1 MQTLHT
7 CEISHGLT
15 WTRNA
20 AACSWFQ
27 ERTENIQNICW
38 NHRRGTLTTRIS
50 TRCKCLRGL
59 RDWFRVFV
67 VLQMNTYPHKRGEEN
82 TICFI
87 LQGHSQLCDAV
98 RNIMTRSFFVLL
110 LLKNKNK
117 NYKCISNIHWFE
129 CTFSM
134 IKYLGY
140 YKKIRVIQLLR
151 KSSLKEHWHCLFY
164 YYSLEKFYFNK
175 TASLINIW

>member
-1 MQTLHT
+1 MFCFCRFSCFNLTVSVTESVQTLHT

-20 AACSWFQ
+20 AAYSWFQ

-38 NHRRGTLTTRIS
+38 NHTLTTFIS

-59 RDWFRVFV
+59 RDWFRVYV
-67 VLQMNTYPHKRGEEN
+67 VLQINTYPHKRGEQN

-87 LQGHSQLCDAV
+87 LQGHSHLCDTV
-98 RNIMTRSFFVLL
+98 RNI
-110 LLKNKNK
+110 
-117 NYKCISNIHWFE
+117 
-129 CTFSM
+129 
-134 IKYLGY
+134 
-140 YKKIRVIQLLR
+140 RVNDMLIFCPT
-151 KSSLKEHWHCLFY
+151 SLKKKKYWHCLFY

-175 TASLINIW
+175 TASLINIIDFTN